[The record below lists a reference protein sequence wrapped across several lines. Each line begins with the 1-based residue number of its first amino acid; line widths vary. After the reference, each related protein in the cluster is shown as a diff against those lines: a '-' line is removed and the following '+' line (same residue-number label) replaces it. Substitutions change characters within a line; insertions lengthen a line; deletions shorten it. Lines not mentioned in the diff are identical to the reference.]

1 MASLLSSCP
10 SIMSLSICDLDS
22 YYLSQEIRTTIQ
34 EKIQVL
40 RVKMNPTN
48 NEPTDLMRKD
58 HPIGIIRSSI
68 LLKKIILD
76 GSWWVM
82 SRVDERGPRMNSMME
97 KLKPMCREKN
107 IELSKE
113 NFRMTNGRVDCC

>member
-1 MASLLSSCP
+1 
-10 SIMSLSICDLDS
+10 
-22 YYLSQEIRTTIQ
+22 
-34 EKIQVL
+34 
-40 RVKMNPTN
+40 MNPTN

-58 HPIGIIRSSI
+58 HPIGIIRSSL

-97 KLKPMCREKN
+97 ILKPMCREKN

-113 NFRMTNGRVDCC
+113 NFRMTNGKVDCLIG